1 MVFLIKKA
9 FLILKSNSNQDLADA
24 MKVTS
29 EDTARDLELSTD
41 MLLDRARQLGQLNT
55 EELAEKSSGYYS
67 IKRQLKTAK

>member
-1 MVFLIKKA
+1 MVIQKTA
-9 FLILKSNSNQDLADA
+9 FDRKSNSNKDLADA

-67 IKRQLKTAK
+67 IKRQLKAAK